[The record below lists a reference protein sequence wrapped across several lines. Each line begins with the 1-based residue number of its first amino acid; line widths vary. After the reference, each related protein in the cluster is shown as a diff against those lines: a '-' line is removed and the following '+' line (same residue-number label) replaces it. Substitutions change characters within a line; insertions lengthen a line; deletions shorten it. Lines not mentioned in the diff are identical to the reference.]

1 MDCNNQSTVTE
12 FLIQGFPNLRR
23 FHTLCFTLLLLVY
36 LVTIL
41 GNIVVFTV
49 IWLDSRLRTPM
60 YFFISSLSFLEISYT
75 AITIP
80 KMLADQ
86 LADRMSISFN
96 GCIMQI
102 YFFHSL
108 GGTECYILT
117 VMAYDRYL
125 AICKPLQYP
134 SIMTPKLCIQLIAV
148 CWAYGLCGP
157 MAEIVLASRLPYTG
171 SNEIHHIFCDF
182 PPLLSLACT
191 DTSMNILVDF
201 TINTIEII
209 LSFLFILLS
218 YIKIITT
225 ILKIRS
231 EAGRQKAFSTCASHL
246 TMVVL
251 FFGTALFMYVR
262 LTDSYSLDYDQAL
275 AVIFAVITPF
285 LNPFIYSLRNK
296 EIQNALRRIIQKF
309 IFNKPLEGSKQ
320 RAPED

>member
-1 MDCNNQSTVTE
+1 MDCNNHSSVKE

-41 GNIVVFTV
+41 GNVLVFMA

-60 YFFISSLSFLEISYT
+60 YLFISTLSFLEICYT

-80 KMLADQ
+80 KMLADL
-86 LADRMSISFN
+86 LADRMLISFN

-117 VMAYDRYL
+117 IMAYDRYV

-134 SIMTPKLCIQLIAV
+134 SIMTNKLCIQLLVV

-157 MAEIVLASRLPYTG
+157 LAEIVLASKLPYTG

-209 LSFLFILLS
+209 LSFLFVLLS

-225 ILKIRS
+225 ILRIRS
-231 EAGRQKAFSTCASHL
+231 EEGRRKAFSTCASHL
-246 TMVVL
+246 IMVIL

-262 LTDSYSLDYDQAL
+262 LTNSYSLDYDQAL
-275 AVIFAVITPF
+275 AVIFAVVTPF

-296 EIQNALRRIIQKF
+296 EIQNALRRIFQKF
-309 IFNKPLEGSKQ
+309 IFRNPLDMGKQ
-320 RAPED
+320 RDPED